1 MEADGKT
8 GSLLF
13 CPLSLDF
20 SRQRRE
26 EQKSDK
32 LGQGDA
38 TGGATRLW
46 SRVLTAWALAIR
58 RIGAVYV
65 NDRRCLGPVQISPGQ
80 CCLELFRQ
88 LTPRIWERGL
98 SLS

>member
-8 GSLLF
+8 GPLLF
-13 CPLSLDF
+13 CPLSLDL

-38 TGGATRLW
+38 TGGQPGY
-46 SRVLTAWALAIR
+46 
-58 RIGAVYV
+58 GAV
-65 NDRRCLGPVQISPGQ
+65 S
-80 CCLELFRQ
+80 
-88 LTPRIWERGL
+88 
-98 SLS
+98 